1 MLVDITNPAQ
11 KQVAF
16 LRRTFEQGKLGHS
29 YLFIDINEQEAV
41 NTAYWLAC
49 LSNCT
54 GMEKPDGTCKNCQQI
69 ISGNHPDVLLIE
81 PENKQSLSID
91 QIRFLKEELA
101 KSPVQSPI
109 RFFFI
114 NQAEKLSLP
123 AANALLN
130 LLEEP
135 IAPVVT
141 ILIANNVNQI
151 LPTIKSRTQIIN
163 FVPNSQNTDR
173 NEKLIE
179 QGFSQNEL
187 EELDDTTNLAKLG
200 KYFYEEMV
208 EQNPLALVSAH
219 QLADTVKSRAKQ
231 DYLLFL
237 LKDLA
242 QKDIDSGNLQSGG
255 KMLKDLLKIDQMRC
269 SNVNFRNLLDYLALQ
284 WKR

>member
-41 NTAYWLAC
+41 NTAYWIAC

-54 GMEKPDGTCKNCQQI
+54 GIEKPDGTCKNCQQI

-101 KSPVQSPI
+101 KSPVQSSI

-219 QLADTVKSRAKQ
+219 QLADTVKSRVKQ
-231 DYLLFL
+231 DYLWFL